1 MGLKNEFAH
10 RQVVDDWSSDSGD
23 HDTNVDGILQ
33 LKPEPFPVNTL
44 PDRFRQLAE
53 SISVAVGVDVSFAV
67 LPMFSAISTAIGN
80 SRYVSTKDGNH
91 QPLMLWTA
99 VVGVSGSQKSEP
111 YYHAEEPMRELDGE
125 VIKQWQTALA
135 EHEVA
140 KQMYKVQFADWKKSL
155 DGQPPVEPRAP
166 AKARLLLSDFSYE
179 SMVENHAGSPRGIL
193 ISCEELSA
201 FFGSFERYSGSG
213 SVSSEQGR
221 YLQAYDGRSITSD
234 RVSSWRYVPRPFINI
249 SGTIQPGILQR
260 CFTDESRQNGL
271 ASRLW
276 LTYPEPVPIRWSDKT
291 VSQAA
296 KRDYRDLIRELWEL
310 RPANDT
316 GWPEPSVL
324 PLHPAAQKLFGEF
337 MDSTGLDAFGMFDD
351 CRAAAVKFIV
361 RCARIAGVLH
371 CCQQVNGNVIDHWEI
386 QPETIADA
394 IEISQ
399 WSLTETFRIYQ
410 LLKEPEETRELRQ
423 IANWLRQK
431 GGITTARD
439 LCRNRRDIETTE
451 QAELILMR
459 LQKAGFGSWRSIHK
473 SREFVLKGQL
483 STNPT

>member
-140 KQMYKVQFADWKKSL
+140 KQMYNVQFADWKKSRE
-155 DGQPPVEPRAP
+155 GQPPVEPRAP

-193 ISCEELSA
+193 ISCE
-201 FFGSFERYSGSG
+201 
-213 SVSSEQGR
+213 
-221 YLQAYDGRSITSD
+221 
-234 RVSSWRYVPRPFINI
+234 
-249 SGTIQPGILQR
+249 
-260 CFTDESRQNGL
+260 
-271 ASRLW
+271 
-276 LTYPEPVPIRWSDKT
+276 
-291 VSQAA
+291 
-296 KRDYRDLIRELWEL
+296 
-310 RPANDT
+310 
-316 GWPEPSVL
+316 
-324 PLHPAAQKLFGEF
+324 
-337 MDSTGLDAFGMFDD
+337 
-351 CRAAAVKFIV
+351 
-361 RCARIAGVLH
+361 
-371 CCQQVNGNVIDHWEI
+371 
-386 QPETIADA
+386 
-394 IEISQ
+394 
-399 WSLTETFRIYQ
+399 
-410 LLKEPEETRELRQ
+410 
-423 IANWLRQK
+423 
-431 GGITTARD
+431 
-439 LCRNRRDIETTE
+439 
-451 QAELILMR
+451 
-459 LQKAGFGSWRSIHK
+459 
-473 SREFVLKGQL
+473 
-483 STNPT
+483 